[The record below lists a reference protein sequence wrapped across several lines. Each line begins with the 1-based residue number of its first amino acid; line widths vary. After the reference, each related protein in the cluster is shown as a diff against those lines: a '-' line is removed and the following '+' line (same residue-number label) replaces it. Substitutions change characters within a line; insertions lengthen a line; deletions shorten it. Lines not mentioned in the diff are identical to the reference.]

1 MWPSSCGVQVA
12 GENMNLVDGVD
23 MSKKSVEV
31 LCDSSES
38 AIGEVLPIDSE

>member
-12 GENMNLVDGVD
+12 GEKVNLEDGVD
-23 MSKKSVEV
+23 MYKKSVEV

-38 AIGEVLPIDSE
+38 AIGEVLPIDSK